1 MNNIDNNT
9 ETVNRTYQSKGPF
22 IGIILFL
29 VGILV
34 LVITLVSNSITG
46 PSSTTLTAQVVY
58 ASNLKPNEDNT
69 AKVQTIDVTYQYNGK
84 DYKTGIKNIVNGKY
98 KEYDEI
104 KIDVNKNN
112 PINISIHGAKSN
124 GFFSK
129 IICSII
135 FISVGI
141 LLFLG
146 IISFDNIGYQIWR
159 FKRRLLSNKN
169 NKNSDE
175 QNKEKQDLTKTI
187 TSLIGNLLN
196 NNK

>member
-1 MNNIDNNT
+1 MDNIDNNT
-9 ETVNRTYQSKGPF
+9 ETVNRPYQSKGPF

-34 LVITLVSNSITG
+34 LVITLVSNSVSG

-58 ASNLKPNEDNT
+58 ASNLKSNEGNT
-69 AKVQTIDVTYQYNGK
+69 AKVQTIDVTYQYDGK
-84 DYKTGIKNIVNGKY
+84 DYKTGIKNIINGKY
-98 KEYDEI
+98 REYDEI

-112 PINISIHGAKSN
+112 PIDISIHGTKGN

-135 FISVGI
+135 FIAVGI

-159 FKRRLLSNKN
+159 FKRRLLSNKKN
-169 NKNSDE
+169 ENSDE

-187 TSLIGNLLN
+187 TSLIGSLLN
-196 NNK
+196 KNK